1 MATKSRPMSAPETVA
16 RAAKN
21 PLKFWEPRP
30 ETTPLREGHDWAW
43 HPRRG
48 TTKLGIEPSMMRSA
62 DEAQKRG
69 RRTEA

>member
-21 PLKFWEPRP
+21 PLKFLGTKARNYSA
-30 ETTPLREGHDWAW
+30 REGHDWAW